1 MSTAKEQNKE
11 VARLLYEES
20 AFRLDK
26 LLWLASALA
35 DGSGR
40 FQELDDMFSYT
51 EKNKLA
57 EIFDLPISAD
67 ADECFDDICDLAEL
81 LNTHEKWGFLAEVH
95 IAQKKFS
102 ADGTGCSFSM
112 GCCYVKYAYAESP
125 EELVIKAQALEKEME
140 ERDRAKATKE

>member
-1 MSTAKEQNKE
+1 MSAAKEQNKE
-11 VARLLYEES
+11 LARLLYEES
-20 AFRLDK
+20 TFRLDK

-67 ADECFDDICDLAEL
+67 ADECFDDISDLAEL

-95 IAQKKFS
+95 IPQKKFRP
-102 ADGTGCSFSM
+102 DGTCSFSM

-125 EELVIKAQALEKEME
+125 EELIVKAQALEKEME
-140 ERDRAKATKE
+140 ERDRRKAAKE